1 MGRTKS
7 VAVKALGN
15 ELIKEH
21 GGLFSDD
28 FEKNKERMAEFKK
41 IKSKKIR
48 NVTAGYI
55 TKEIKKIKKSGL

>member
-1 MGRTKS
+1 MGRSKS
-7 VAVKALGN
+7 VGVKALGN
-15 ELIKEH
+15 DMIKHH
-21 GGLFSDD
+21 GDRFSDD
-28 FEKNKERMAEFKK
+28 FSKNKESLSELKN